1 MSNPYQSPTSQV
13 APDDFTQ
20 ALEYG
25 GFWRRVGA
33 SLIDTILILLVTSP
47 VLYALYGESFYTEQS
62 MLRGPADFVISYLF
76 PAVASIAFW
85 VYKSATPGKMVLGL
99 KIVDADSAGPCST
112 GQLIGRYLG
121 YYVSILVIGLGFL
134 WVAFDK
140 RKQGLHDKLAGTLVV
155 RSR

>member
-1 MSNPYQSPTSQV
+1 MTNPYQAPASQV
-13 APDDFTQ
+13 APDNIVQTM
-20 ALEYG
+20 EYG

-33 SLIDTILILLVTSP
+33 SVIDSILILLVTSP
-47 VLYALYGESFYTEQS
+47 VLYAFYGESFYTEQS

-76 PAVASIAFW
+76 PAIASITFW

-99 KIVDADSAGPCST
+99 KIVEAGTAGPCST

-121 YYVSILVIGLGFL
+121 YYVSLLVIGLGFL

-140 RKQGLHDKLAGTLVV
+140 RKQGWHDKLAGTLVI

>member
-1 MSNPYQSPTSQV
+1 MSNPYQSPASQV
-13 APDDFTQ
+13 APDDFAQ

-47 VLYALYGESFYTEQS
+47 VLYAFYGESFYTEQS

-76 PAVASIAFW
+76 PAVASIAVW

-99 KIVDADSAGPCST
+99 KIVDANSAGPCST

-121 YYVSILVIGLGFL
+121 YYVSILAIGLGFL

-140 RKQGLHDKLAGTLVV
+140 RKQGWHDKLAGTLVV